1 MKYKTCRI
9 IKCSNYNNNK
19 CDFGEECAFTTS
31 ELNAMEENAA
41 LDFWIRIIGIVTVIL
56 FIIAFVK

>member
-19 CDFGEECAFTTS
+19 CDFGEECTFTTS
-31 ELNAMEENAA
+31 ELNKMEENAA
-41 LDFWIRIIGIVTVIL
+41 LDFWLKIIVIVTVIL
-56 FIIAFVK
+56 FMIAFIK

>member
-19 CDFGEECAFTTS
+19 CDFGEECTFTTS
-31 ELNAMEENAA
+31 ELNKMEENAA
-41 LDFWIRIIGIVTVIL
+41 LNFWLKVIAIVTVIL

>member
-19 CDFGEECAFTTS
+19 CDFGGECIFTTS
-31 ELNAMEENAA
+31 ELNKMEENAA
-41 LDFWIRIIGIVTVIL
+41 LDFWLKIIATVTVIL
-56 FIIAFVK
+56 FMIAFVK

>member
-19 CDFGEECAFTTS
+19 CDFGEECTFTTS
-31 ELNAMEENAA
+31 ELNKMEENAA
-41 LDFWIRIIGIVTVIL
+41 LDFWLKIIAIVTVIL
-56 FIIAFVK
+56 FIIAFIK